1 MRFLCRMAANGPS
14 HRPGTASRLRWS
26 WQTAILSA
34 ALLGSHAFSPAVS
47 PKFSPAVSPT
57 FSPTFS
63 HSGCRPV
70 FHADS
75 RVVSRASSRALSFPW
90 PVSVP
95 WLFSMSF
102 SSLAP
107 RPLRA
112 EPTEQA
118 PVEAWPRR
126 DAAAVGMKPEPLVAA
141 ASRFREAVEQGELHG
156 AVLLVARRGSIV
168 LHEAIGWRDRAARRP
183 MTTDTVFHVASN
195 TKPVV
200 AAAALQLAEEGRLDL
215 DADVGR
221 YLPEFNIDSYRGVT
235 VRRLLSHTSGLRIPT
250 VFLEPLAKP
259 GDPGVPAGG
268 PTLRS
273 ETARFATIAPQV
285 APGTTYAYNNP
296 GYNIVGA
303 VLEAITGQRIDQWL
317 QARVYQPLG
326 MVDSAHSDRPG
337 IVERRAVVETR
348 KDGNW
353 SRTYQPGD
361 PSKYAFARAS
371 GGLLTTASDYARF
384 LQMFLDEGRVGS
396 KRWIS
401 AAAVRAATAA
411 HTRALFAPDVLA
423 TQKSFYGYGWQVFP
437 DGRYGH
443 GGSDGTFAWVDP
455 RRELIAIAF
464 TQSPG
469 GKLPF
474 DEFQRLVGEACPLE
488 TGIAA
493 GVVGHRGLPR
503 ELPENT
509 LVAFIACLERRVGFE
524 LDVRRSADGHLVC
537 VHDETLDRTTDGTG
551 AVVAKTLDEL
561 RSLDARRGG
570 PADMQPLRFLGGGT
584 PRIPTLDEVFAWM
597 ARYDVDRPV
606 VAVDLK
612 GDDPRIEADL
622 IALAK
627 RHGVMT
633 RIVVIGRAINSS
645 AVRQRL
651 RAADP
656 QAPAACLAERPEDF
670 AAAID
675 DPDSSWVYLRFVPER
690 AEVARAKAAGK
701 RVFVAGVKFAT
712 AQPQNWRR
720 AAVRGVDAI
729 LTDDVAELEAQL
741 REDRF
746 RLSERRESLLPF
758 TEPPAEFANDFGTY
772 KSPRVFADGR
782 VAESPEDWQRR
793 RREILDDWRKMLG
806 GDGPEPLA
814 NPVIKTVSRESREDF
829 EQQRVEVE
837 VLPGGKF
844 APGHLLIPSGPG
856 PFPAAVVLFYE
867 SATSV
872 GLAERGRGTHDYG
885 LQLARRGFVTLSIG
899 TPGSL
904 EFPAVKTGELLAN
917 AGAAQ
922 DRQPLAILAYAAASC
937 HTALAK
943 HPAVDAT
950 RIGVIGLSY
959 GGKWSMFASCL
970 HEPFACAVWS
980 DPGIVFNEQNGNV
993 NYWEPW
999 YLGYERGVKR
1009 PAGIPNAERPRTGLY
1024 RRLHEAGRDLH
1035 ELHALMAP
1043 RPVLVSGGT
1052 EDPPRNWRALNRLRE
1067 INKVLGTTTP
1077 LSVAMTRRPTHV
1089 PTPETL
1095 ELELRFLEYHLKY
1108 R

>member
-1 MRFLCRMAANGPS
+1 MWFRCRIAGNRPSAWASHQSSERISQHARPASGVSLSRHIKVVGSLAIVAAVATLAPHRWMAEARS
-14 HRPGTASRLRWS
+14 QAVQPGTPM
-26 WQTAILSA
+26 
-34 ALLGSHAFSPAVS
+34 ALPQS
-47 PKFSPAVSPT
+47 
-57 FSPTFS
+57 
-63 HSGCRPV
+63 
-70 FHADS
+70 
-75 RVVSRASSRALSFPW
+75 
-90 PVSVP
+90 
-95 WLFSMSF
+95 
-102 SSLAP
+102 
-107 RPLRA
+107 
-112 EPTEQA
+112 
-118 PVEAWPRR
+118 
-126 DAAAVGMKPEPLVAA
+126 DAAAMGMKAESLAVAKRLF
-141 ASRFREAVEQGELHG
+141 SEAVEQGELHG
-156 AVLLVARRGSIV
+156 AVLMVARRGKVV
-168 LHEAIGWRDRAARRP
+168 LHEAIGWRDRAGKRP
-183 MTTDTVFHVASN
+183 MTTDTIFHVASN
-195 TKPVV
+195 TKPIV
-200 AAAALQLAEEGRLDL
+200 AAAALKMAEEGRLDL
-215 DADVGR
+215 DAAIGR
-221 YLPEFNIDSYRGVT
+221 YLPEFKTEAYREVT

-250 VFLEPLAKP
+250 VFLEPLAAA
-259 GDPGVPAGG
+259 GAPGVPDGG

-273 ETARFATIAPQV
+273 ETARFAAIAPQFP
-285 APGTTYAYNNP
+285 PGTTYAYNNP

-303 VLEAITGQRIDQWL
+303 VLEVISGQRIDQLL
-317 QARVYQPLG
+317 QTNFYEPLG
-326 MVDSAHSDRPG
+326 MADSAHSDRPG

-348 KDGNW
+348 KDGVW
-353 SRTYQPGD
+353 TRTYQPGD
-361 PSKYAFARAS
+361 PPKFPFVRSS

-384 LQMFLDEGRVGS
+384 LQLFLDEGRFGS
-396 KRWIS
+396 TRLLS

-411 HTRALFAPDVLA
+411 HTRELFAADERA
-423 TQKSFYGYGWQVFP
+423 KQKSLYGYGWQVFP

-443 GGSDGTFAWVDP
+443 GGADGTFAWVDP
-455 RRELIAIAF
+455 SRELIAIAF

-474 DEFQRLVGEACPLE
+474 EEFQRLVAEACPIDSE
-488 TGIAA
+488 IVA

-509 LVAFIACLERRVGFE
+509 LVAFKSCLERRVGFE
-524 LDVRRSADGHLVC
+524 LDVRRSSDGSLVC
-537 VHDETLDRTTDGTG
+537 IHDDTLDRTTDGKGSVT
-551 AVVAKTLDEL
+551 AKTIAEI
-561 RSLDARRGG
+561 RALDASRGG
-570 PADMQPLRFLGGGT
+570 PSDALPLRLMAGGV
-584 PRIPTLDEVFAWM
+584 PRVPTLDEVFALM
-597 ARYDVDRPV
+597 AGYDAERPV

-612 GDDPRIEADL
+612 GDDSRIESDL
-622 IALAK
+622 IALAR
-627 RHGVMT
+627 RHGVLS
-633 RIVVIGRAINSS
+633 RIVVIGRAINSVD
-645 AVRQRL
+645 VRQRL

-656 QAPAACLAERPEDF
+656 AAPAACLAERPENLAD
-670 AAAID
+670 AIA
-675 DPDSSWVYLRFVPER
+675 DPDSAWVYLRFVPER
-690 AEVARAKAAGK
+690 SEVARAKAAGK
-701 RVFVAGVKFAT
+701 RVFVAGTKFAA
-712 AQPQNWRR
+712 AQPENWRR
-720 AAVRGVDAI
+720 SAVRGVDAI
-729 LTDDVAELEAQL
+729 LTDDVAELAAQL
-741 REDRF
+741 RDDRY
-746 RLSERRESLLPF
+746 RLRERRESLQPF
-758 TEPPAEFANDFGTY
+758 TTPPAEFANDFGPY

-782 VAESPEDWQRR
+782 VAESPDQWRTR

-806 GDGPEPLA
+806 GDPPEPLA
-814 NPVIKTVSRESREDF
+814 NPAIKAVSRERRENF

-844 APGHLLIPSGPG
+844 APGHLLIPDGPG

-904 EFPAVKTGELLAN
+904 EFPAAKTGELLTN
-917 AGAAQ
+917 AGAVQ

-937 HTALAK
+937 HTALAN
-943 HPAVDAT
+943 HPAVDPA

-1009 PAGIPNAERPRTGLY
+1009 PPGIPNADRPRTGLY
-1024 RRLHEAGRDLH
+1024 RRLYDAGRDLH

-1067 INKVLGTTTP
+1067 INQMLGADTP
-1077 LSVAMTRRPTHV
+1077 LSLAMTRRATHV

>member
-1 MRFLCRMAANGPS
+1 MSFPSRSTSQITSSLAVPTRRRFRLGRAAILAALLLAPLPAIAEPPAN
-14 HRPGTASRLRWS
+14 ASPASLARGDAAALGMNP
-26 WQTAILSA
+26 AALSA
-34 ALLGSHAFSPAVS
+34 A
-47 PKFSPAVSPT
+47 T
-57 FSPTFS
+57 
-63 HSGCRPV
+63 R
-70 FHADS
+70 
-75 RVVSRASSRALSFPW
+75 
-90 PVSVP
+90 
-95 WLFSMSF
+95 LF
-102 SSLAP
+102 
-107 RPLRA
+107 
-112 EPTEQA
+112 Q
-118 PVEAWPRR
+118 
-126 DAAAVGMKPEPLVAA
+126 DAIEK
-141 ASRFREAVEQGELHG
+141 GELQG
-156 AVLLVARRGSIV
+156 AVLLVARRGTIV
-168 LHEAIGWRDRAARRP
+168 LQEAIGWRDRAGQRP
-183 MTTDTVFHVASN
+183 MTADTVFHVASN
-195 TKPVV
+195 TKPIV
-200 AAAALQLAEEGRLDL
+200 AAAALRLAEEGRLDL
-215 DADVGR
+215 DADIGR
-221 YLPEFNIDSYRGVT
+221 YLPEFNLETYRGVT

-250 VFLEPLAKP
+250 VFLEPLAQP
-259 GDPGVPAGG
+259 GAPGVPEGG

-273 ETARFATIAPQV
+273 ETARFASIAPEV

-303 VLEAITGQRIDQWL
+303 VLEAVTGQRIDQL
-317 QARVYQPLG
+317 LHARFYQPLG
-326 MVDSAHSDRPG
+326 MVDSVHGDRPG

-348 KDGNW
+348 KDGVW
-353 SRTYQPGD
+353 TRTYQPGD
-361 PSKYAFARAS
+361 PPKYPFVRSS
-371 GGLLTTASDYARF
+371 GGLLTTTADYARF
-384 LQMFLDEGRVGS
+384 LQLFLDEGQVGS
-396 KRWIS
+396 TRLLS
-401 AAAVRAATAA
+401 AAAVRSATAA
-411 HTRALFAPDVLA
+411 HTRALFGPDALPK
-423 TQKSFYGYGWQVFP
+423 QKSFYGYGWQVFP

-474 DEFQRLVGEACPLE
+474 DEFQRLVGEACPVDDA
-488 TGIAA
+488 ISA

-509 LVAFIACLERRVGFE
+509 LVAFTACLERRVGFE
-524 LDVRRSADGHLVC
+524 LDVRRSADGQLVC
-537 VHDETLDRTTDGTG
+537 LHDETLDRTTDGSGPVT
-551 AVVAKTLDEL
+551 AKSLAEL
-561 RSLDARRGG
+561 RNLDARRGG
-570 PADMQPLRFLGGGT
+570 PADSLALRLAGGGP
-584 PRIPTLDEVFAWM
+584 PRIPTLDEVFALM
-597 ARYDVDRPV
+597 ARYDADRPV
-606 VAVDLK
+606 VALDLK

-622 IALAK
+622 IELAK
-627 RHGVMT
+627 RHGVLSRT
-633 RIVVIGRAINSS
+633 VVIGRAINS
-645 AVRQRL
+645 ADVRRRL
-651 RAADP
+651 RSADP
-656 QAPAACLAERPEDF
+656 AAPSACLAERPEDLPG
-670 AAAID
+670 AIA
-675 DPDSSWVYLRFVPER
+675 DPHSTWVYLRYVPER
-690 AEVARAKAAGK
+690 TEVARVKAAGK
-701 RVFVAGVKFAT
+701 RVFVAGAKFAT
-712 AQPQNWRR
+712 AQPENWRR

-729 LTDDVAELEAQL
+729 LTDDVAELATQL
-741 REDRF
+741 REDGYRI
-746 RLSERRESLLPF
+746 RERRESLLPF
-758 TEPPAEFANDFGTY
+758 TEPPAEFAGDFGPY

-782 VAESPEDWQRR
+782 VAESPADWRTR
-793 RREILDDWRKMLG
+793 RREILEDWRKMLG
-806 GDGPEPLA
+806 GDGPEPLTM
-814 NPVIKTVSRESREDF
+814 PVIKTISREPRETF

-904 EFPAVKTGELLAN
+904 EFPAVKTGDLLAN

-937 HTALAK
+937 HTALAQ
-943 HPAVDAT
+943 HPSVDAA

-999 YLGYERGVKR
+999 YLGYERGMKR
-1009 PAGIPNAERPRTGLY
+1009 APGIPNADRPRTGLY

-1067 INKVLGTTTP
+1067 INKLLGADNEMT
-1077 LSVAMTRRPTHV
+1077 VAMTRRPTHV